1 MSPDP
6 AWLAQRLRDNP
17 DLHVVTEYLAPQ
29 RRLSLDT
36 LSCLAPPIP
45 VPPAPPAAIER
56 TPAGYRSKTEARY
69 ADLLRWRQAD
79 GSIASWC
86 YEPLSLRLGADC
98 HYRPD
103 FLVTRPGTHLV
114 ELVEVKGAYIRDR
127 ALDKVRMAASKF
139 PCFVVTLAIWKGQVW
154 TETRIAAHP

>member
-1 MSPDP
+1 MTLDE
-6 AWLAQRLRDNP
+6 AWLAQTLRNNP
-17 DLHVVTEYLAPQ
+17 ALHIVTEYQAPH
-29 RRLSLDT
+29 RHLVLSPLPT
-36 LSCLAPPIP
+36 LAPPDP
-45 VPPAPPAAIER
+45 APAPPSAAR
-56 TPAGYRSKTEARY
+56 APTPDGYRSKTEARY
-69 ADLLRWRQAD
+69 AEVLRWRQAD
-79 GSIASWC
+79 GSIESWC

-139 PCFVVTLAIWKGQVW
+139 PCFVVTLAIWKGHAW
-154 TETRIAAHP
+154 TETRIAAHL